1 MQFGFAREY
10 FRYKVFALAGLV
22 CMPIQM
28 VFSIVSAVLVKLGLK
43 ACVQVK
49 GYSRVLVTG
58 GAGFCA
64 LHLVDALV
72 LLNACGKLKFMG
84 ALCY

>member
-1 MQFGFAREY
+1 
-10 FRYKVFALAGLV
+10 
-22 CMPIQM
+22 MPIQM

>member
-1 MQFGFAREY
+1 MQFGFARED

-22 CMPIQM
+22 CMSIQM

-58 GAGFCA
+58 GAGF
-64 LHLVDALV
+64 VV
-72 LLNACGKLKFMG
+72 FQWVEKLLRL
-84 ALCY
+84 